1 MAQLGEELLIWSS
14 SLVYLLEVLSQC
26 SLAFSC
32 INKLSQSSFTQFIIE
47 ILPCLVN
54 CQQMTGQPSW
64 SRWMLTTRLQS

>member
-32 INKLSQSSFTQFIIE
+32 INKLSQSSFTLFTE
-47 ILPCLVN
+47 NSAL
-54 CQQMTGQPSW
+54 
-64 SRWMLTTRLQS
+64 